1 LTRVIRVPLYSLFDK
16 KSNKYLWFHSRE
28 CGEYSK
34 ENDEVVALQPSKGF
48 KPFEG
53 SANRK
58 KAKQ

>member
-1 LTRVIRVPLYSLFDK
+1 VPLYSLFDK